1 MLVLKIILIVA
12 LIGGLLG
19 FIFSGFRVKDFFTG
33 FFQTGWGCFRAILGL
48 IVIIAFILLI
58 LLFVL

>member
-1 MLVLKIILIVA
+1 MIVLKIILFVA

-19 FIFSGFRVKDFFTG
+19 FIFSGFRVKEFFTG

-48 IVIIAFILLI
+48 IAILAFIFLL
-58 LLFVL
+58 LLFII